1 MRYIWDQCSLKEN
14 FDIHCFMVCLP
25 EPSKDNLISEDIAVA
40 VFLLTCSVQMVLTND
55 RLTLRKC
62 VTLNSFCM
70 CKSAREVRDSDLPT
84 LQLLG
89 SCDVWP
95 ARNLGHIGYLVADTI
110 GQHGKSAGGVGDAWK
125 IWWQTQ
131 SRGM

>member
-1 MRYIWDQCSLKEN
+1 
-14 FDIHCFMVCLP
+14 
-25 EPSKDNLISEDIAVA
+25 
-40 VFLLTCSVQMVLTND
+40 MVLTND
-55 RLTLRKC
+55 RLFFRKC
-62 VTLNSFCM
+62 VTPNSFCM

-89 SCDVWP
+89 SCDLVIW
-95 ARNLGHIGYLVADTI
+95 GHIGYLVADTI

-131 SRGM
+131 SCGM